1 MSIKRS
7 KQVNYGSKYRDSS
20 PPTTGPFAAKAPE
33 PELSWAE
40 HMAGKEDATF
50 APYALSTKYEKGSLI
65 EHPKFGKGV
74 VLRVEGSKVEVCFEE
89 GTKKLGHAG

>member
-7 KQVNYGSKYRDSS
+7 KQVNYKSKFRDT
-20 PPTTGPFAAKAPE
+20 PTDGPFAPKPAD

-40 HMAGKEDATF
+40 HMAGKDDGAF
-50 APYALSTKYEKGSLI
+50 VPYALTSKYEKGALI
-65 EHPKFGKGV
+65 QHPKFGKGMV
-74 VLRVEGSKVEVCFEE
+74 TGVEGSKVEVSFEE

>member
-7 KQVNYGSKYRDSS
+7 KQVNYKSKFQDA
-20 PPTTGPFAAKAPE
+20 PTAGPFAPKPAD

-40 HMAGKEDATF
+40 HMAGKENATF
-50 APYALSTKYEKGSLI
+50 TPYALTSKYEKGALI
-65 EHPKFGKGV
+65 QHPKFGKGIV
-74 VLRVEGSKVEVCFEE
+74 TQVEGTKVEVCFEE